1 MLNRM
6 LDRVLAQSIL
16 EGSVNTAAATVLLGL
31 FLPVTVAAE
40 PRVLGDPELDGVT
53 AAGVFVQ
60 ADSAAAAFGDRT
72 RTLTDAQTL
81 TLPGSWFDLGVG
93 LTLGHGF
100 ACCGE
105 DADVAVGSTASG
117 AGDIV
122 HRGTR
127 AAKDHDGVSAQGLS
141 TGYVV
146 AISFRQPLLSHN
158 LRIPLAS
165 VRAQPRASGAD
176 RGD

>member
-6 LDRVLAQSIL
+6 VGMALTRSIL
-16 EGSVNTAAATVLLGL
+16 EVSVNTAAATVLLGL
-31 FLPVTVAAE
+31 LLPATVAAE
-40 PRVLGDPELDGVT
+40 PRVLGEAALDGVT

-60 ADSAAAAFGDRT
+60 VDSAAAAIGDRT
-72 RTLTDAQTL
+72 RTLTDARTL

-93 LTLGHGF
+93 LTLGHAF

-105 DADVAVGSTASG
+105 DADVAVGSTATG

-127 AAKDHDGVSAQGLS
+127 AAKHDDGTSAEGLS
-141 TGYVV
+141 AGYVV
-146 AISFRQPLLSHN
+146 AISFRQPLLSQN
-158 LRIPLAS
+158 LRIPLES
-165 VRAQPRASGAD
+165 VRRQPRASGAD
-176 RGD
+176 